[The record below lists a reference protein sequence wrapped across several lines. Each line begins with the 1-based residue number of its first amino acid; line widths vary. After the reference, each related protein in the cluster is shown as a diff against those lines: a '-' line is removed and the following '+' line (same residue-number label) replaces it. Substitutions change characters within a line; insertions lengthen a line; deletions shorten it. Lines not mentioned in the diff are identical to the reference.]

1 MKAEIV
7 ESIVR
12 AIEDH
17 KEALAMAREE
27 FWDELGGIYMDVWK
41 AQGSLSRDAREGEP
55 GKELDDLLKALE
67 KAREQVLVAEDT
79 EEKYIE
85 TLEEAI

>member
-12 AIEDH
+12 AIEEH
-17 KEALAMAREE
+17 KEALATAREDL
-27 FWDELGGIYMDVWK
+27 WDELGGIYMDVWK
-41 AQGSLSRDAREGEP
+41 DLGNLSRDAREGEP
-55 GKELDDLLKALE
+55 GKELEELLKTLE
-67 KAREQVLVAEDT
+67 KARKQVLVAEDT

>member
-17 KEALAMAREE
+17 RESLAMAREE
-27 FWDELGGIYMDVWK
+27 FWDELGGIHMDVWK
-41 AQGSLSRDAREGEP
+41 ELGNLSHDAREGEP
-55 GKELDDLLKALE
+55 GKELDELLKALE
-67 KAREQVLVAEDT
+67 KAREQGLVAEDT